1 MSEILGFQEDEYQDE
16 VHGMPSKKHSTVQ
29 TNITGL
35 LFNDEKFKPF
45 IELSLD
51 ASQIDLT
58 QFGLKTKD
66 ELIPDICVYAK
77 KISRTKSESKPNKP
91 KLLDD
96 DVLKVSTMPS
106 LAIEVLSPRQT
117 INELLKK
124 FNAFFALG
132 IQSCWLVMPS
142 IEIIKVYSQQGAYQT
157 FDMNDTEIVDE
168 VLDIHLPI
176 HKIFDFEEW
185 ILEDN
190 N

>member
-1 MSEILGFQEDEYQDE
+1 MNEILEFQEDKYQDE

-35 LFNDEKFKPF
+35 LFNEERFKPF

-66 ELIPDICVYAK
+66 ELIPDICVYTKKTPIAK
-77 KISRTKSESKPNKP
+77 SKPKP

-96 DVLKVSTMPS
+96 DVLKVSAMPS

-168 VLDIHLPI
+168 MLDIHLPI
-176 HKIFDFEEW
+176 QKIFDFEEW
-185 ILEDN
+185 ILESND
-190 N
+190 